1 MTEMLKLNVRDG
13 VEYSYDIV
21 FDGKQWVAWYTKLL
35 DLRSR
40 IAGKQV
46 EKDGTASR

>member
-1 MTEMLKLNVRDG
+1 MSEMLKLNVRDG

-21 FDGKQWVAWYTKLL
+21 FDGKQWVAWYTKIL

-40 IAGKQV
+40 ISKQV
-46 EKDGTASR
+46 DKDGSASR